1 MLFCYLPWIYPS
13 FDKLNVSR
21 VCMRL
26 LDKAVL
32 YLGLLS
38 SDNDID
44 LLIGLYLVSGRIVS
58 LHRCLLLCS
67 CLLTLTTALVAPVF
81 TIESPTSDP

>member
-1 MLFCYLPWIYPS
+1 
-13 FDKLNVSR
+13 
-21 VCMRL
+21 MRL
-26 LDKAVL
+26 LDKAAV

-38 SDNDID
+38 SDKDID

-58 LHRCLLLCS
+58 LHKCLLLFS